1 MGTPAPQWEPPPFFE
16 EYRLLRPLGNGAMG
30 QVHLARDTLLDRLV
44 AVKFLSSV
52 APDESQRERFRT
64 EARAVARL
72 QHPNIVAVHR
82 IGEVQSRPY
91 LVSELIR
98 GNSLDKLQWPVP
110 WEKALGIGIGLARG
124 LAAAHRK
131 GVLHRDIKPANAM
144 LTEEGEVKLLD
155 FGLAKLLDAAEGTG
169 AAAPRPAM
177 PPRSSLPSVEALASA
192 DESATLPPKTWPPNA
207 PEAPSAQALAS
218 ADESATLPPKTWPP
232 NAPAAPTVEAGASTR
247 DDESVTWVPA
257 GRPGSG
263 ESPEGE
269 ARPASGSQT
278 VAGAWIGT
286 PRYMAPE
293 IWRGEAASARSDVY
307 SLGAVL
313 FEMCAGQP
321 PYPPELGLS
330 ALMEAVL
337 NHRAPA
343 VASVVPGVDAR
354 FAAIIDRCLEPDPAH
369 RFPSAETLREA
380 LEALRE
386 GGHVAPVVAE
396 RPYPG
401 LHPFSAE
408 ERGVFFGRGAEV
420 RALLD
425 RLRAEPFVLVAGD
438 SGTGKSSLCRAG
450 LLPRITE
457 GALGGGW
464 TVVTLVPGRHPL
476 EALASVLAP
485 LSGQDAAHVADTLR
499 SGPTAPGRLLRAH
512 PAATHTLLFVDQLE
526 ELLTL
531 ATPEEAALF
540 AEVLGQLAEGLP
552 GVRVLATVRGDFLT
566 RLADLPGLGNAL
578 SGALYLL
585 RPLSEEGLREAITE
599 PARARGVVFESE
611 ALVDALVAAGRA
623 EGGLPLLQFALAEL
637 WEARDA
643 ARGLIPAS
651 ALEALGGVSGALAR
665 HADGVLA
672 RLLPAQ
678 RLAARRLLLRLV
690 TAEGTRARRPLSE
703 LLGQG
708 GTQEEDRTI
717 LEALVRGRLLVAREA
732 QGEATYEVAH
742 EALLTGWDVLRGWLA
757 GDAEQR
763 AAHQRLERAAAEW
776 RRLGRPAEALW
787 GARLLA
793 EVTAL
798 GPASLAP
805 QEASFLAASRRAVR
819 RHRLVRLGAALAL
832 PLAAVLVYGGNL
844 LLQRRETARQVAG
857 HLAAAQESLEWARH
871 EDATIEALRRQA
883 FADFD
888 AGRDKQA
895 EDAWAQALEQSTRVY
910 EHGHDPARQRLE
922 QAMLT
927 DPGRAD
933 TRYQLAG
940 ALYERLLLAERD
952 LQGALRRD
960 LLRQLDVYDETG
972 DYHRRLL
979 APARLHLETV
989 PAGATLSVQRYDEE
1003 GGYSRPSPPRPLGT
1017 TPLAGLELAPGSY
1030 RLVLQ
1035 LPDRPP
1041 VLYPVVLARG
1051 EQLRLRLALPASV
1064 PEGYVYVPPGRFL
1077 FGSSDDELVRR
1088 NILAAQPLH
1097 PVRTGGYL
1105 IGRHEVTY
1113 AEWLRFLREL
1123 PPAERALRRPQAR
1136 NFGSVELTE
1145 LSGGSWQLTL
1155 QPSTHAYRARE
1166 GERVRYLERTR
1177 LADQDWLRFP
1187 VTGISWDDAQAYVAW
1202 LSRSGRLPGAR
1213 LCEMHEWERAAR
1225 GADARL
1231 YPQGDRLEPEDANFD
1246 RTYGQQALAFGPDEV
1261 GSHPSS
1267 HSPFGVAD
1275 LSGNAWEWVHWAAL
1289 PQTAIC
1295 SGGSFYQDFISARSS
1310 NHVHGELSQRS
1321 VLIGLRVCADPP
1333 VPDDP

>member
-1 MGTPAPQWEPPPFFE
+1 MGATAPQWEPPPVFE

-30 QVHLARDTLLDRLV
+30 QVYLAHDTLLDRLV
-44 AVKFLSSV
+44 AVKFVSGI

-64 EARAVARL
+64 EARAIARL

-82 IGEVQSRPY
+82 IGEVRSRPY

-110 WEKALGIGIGLARG
+110 WEKALGLGIGLARG

-144 LTEEGEVKLLD
+144 LSEEGEVKLLD

-169 AAAPRPAM
+169 AAPRPAGLA
-177 PPRSSLPSVEALASA
+177 RTALPSVDALASA
-192 DESATLPPKTWPPNA
+192 GESVTLPPKT
-207 PEAPSAQALAS
+207 
-218 ADESATLPPKTWPP
+218 LPPA
-232 NAPAAPTVEAGASTR
+232 APAAPSVETGASTE
-247 DDESVTWVPA
+247 DDASVTWVPTE
-257 GRPGSG
+257 RPGSG
-263 ESPEGE
+263 ESPAGE

-293 IWRGEAASARSDVY
+293 IWRGEAASSRSDVY

-321 PYPPELGLS
+321 PYPPELDLN

-343 VASVVPGVDAR
+343 VSAVVPGVEPR

-369 RFPSAETLREA
+369 RFSSAEALREA

-386 GGHVAPVVAE
+386 GGHVEPVVAE

-408 ERGVFFGRGAEV
+408 ERGVFLGRGAEV

-450 LLPRITE
+450 LLPRVTE

-485 LSGQDAAHVADTLR
+485 LSGQDASHVADTLR

-512 PAATHTLLFVDQLE
+512 PGPPNTLLFVDQLE

-531 ATPEEAALF
+531 APPEEAALF
-540 AEVLGQLAEGLP
+540 AESLGQLAEGVP

-566 RLADLPGLGNAL
+566 RLADLPGLGNVL

-643 ARGLIPAS
+643 GRGLIPTS

-703 LLGQG
+703 LLGHG
-708 GTQEEDRTI
+708 GTAEEERTI
-717 LEALVRGRLLVAREA
+717 LESLVRGRLLVAREA

-742 EALLTGWDVLRGWLA
+742 EALLSGWDVLRGWLA

-776 RRLGRPAEALW
+776 QRLGRPEEALW
-787 GARLLA
+787 GTRLLA

-798 GPASLAP
+798 EPASLAP
-805 QEASFLAASRRAVR
+805 QEASFLASSRRAVR

-832 PLAAVLVYGGNL
+832 PLAAMLTYGGNL
-844 LLQRRETARQVAG
+844 LLRRWETERQVAG
-857 HLAAAQESLEWARH
+857 HLAAAQELLAWARR
-871 EDATIEALRRQA
+871 EDATLEALRRQA
-883 FADFD
+883 LADFD
-888 AGRDKQA
+888 TGRDQQA
-895 EDAWAQALEQSTRVY
+895 EDAWAQALEQSARVY
-910 EHGHDPARQRLE
+910 ERGHDQARRRLE

-927 DPGRAD
+927 DPRRAD
-933 TRYQLAG
+933 TRYLLAG
-940 ALYERLLLAERD
+940 AIYERLVLAERD
-952 LQGALRRD
+952 LQGSLRRD

-972 DYHRRLL
+972 DYHRRLQ
-979 APARLHLETV
+979 APARLNLETV

-1003 GGYSRPSPPRPLGT
+1003 GGYRRPSPPRPLGT
-1017 TPLAGLELAPGSY
+1017 TPLPGLELEPGSY
-1030 RLVLQ
+1030 RLLLQ

-1051 EQLRLRLALPASV
+1051 EELRLRLALPASV

-1077 FGSSDDELVRR
+1077 FGSGDEQLIRR
-1088 NILAAQPLH
+1088 NFLVAQPLH
-1097 PVRTGGYL
+1097 PVSTGGYL
-1105 IGRHEVTY
+1105 IARHEVTY
-1113 AEWLRFLREL
+1113 GEWLRYLREL
-1123 PPAERALRRPQAR
+1123 PPAERALRRPQGR
-1136 NFGSVELTE
+1136 NFFGGVELTE
-1145 LSGGSWQLTL
+1145 LPGGTWQLTL
-1155 QPSTHAYRARE
+1155 LQPRAHTYRARE
-1166 GERVRYLERTR
+1166 GERVHYLERTR
-1177 LADQDWLRFP
+1177 LAEQDWLRFP
-1187 VTGISWDDAQAYVAW
+1187 VTGISWDDAQAYAAW

-1213 LCEMHEWERAAR
+1213 LCDTHEWERAAR

-1231 YPQGDRLEPEDANFD
+1231 YPQGDRLEPADANFD
-1246 RTYGQQALAFGPDEV
+1246 RTHGQQPLAFGPDEV

-1267 HSPFGVAD
+1267 HSPFEVAD
-1275 LSGNAWEWVHWAAL
+1275 LSGNVWEWVRWSAMPQAA
-1289 PQTAIC
+1289 IY
-1295 SGGSFYQDFISARSS
+1295 SGGSFYQDFISARVN
-1310 NHVHGELSQRS
+1310 NHSFGEATQRS
-1321 VLIGLRVCADPP
+1321 PLVGMRVCADPP
-1333 VPDDP
+1333 VPDNP